1 MPLLRKSFD
10 VPSGTVCLQWT
21 LDASSGQIWRALTG
35 IEPLQRWLGTL
46 LSGTFNIGSTVE
58 IEHAQDYV
66 CTSRIIS
73 CEPGQSLEMT
83 WKFPDED
90 PSQVSFAIESAAGSQ
105 TLTVQ
110 HIGLTKE
117 VGEYLT
123 GWQTHLLYLE
133 DFLNGTPRPMSDFW
147 ADYERLKNTP

>member
-1 MPLLRKSFD
+1 MRKTTSAP
-10 VPSGTVCLQWT
+10 VESSA
-21 LDASSGQIWRALTG
+21 ASLANPR
-35 IEPLQRWLGTL
+35 
-46 LSGTFNIGSTVE
+46 
-58 IEHAQDYV
+58 
-66 CTSRIIS
+66 
-73 CEPGQSLEMT
+73 MT

-90 PSQVSFAIESAAGSQ
+90 PSQVSFTIESTAGSQ
-105 TLTVQ
+105 ILTVR

-147 ADYERLKNTP
+147 GEYERVKNAP

>member
-1 MPLLRKSFD
+1 MPSLRKSFD
-10 VPSGTVCLQWT
+10 VPSGAVCVQWS
-21 LDASSGQIWRALTG
+21 LDASSDQIWRALTG
-35 IEPLQRWLGTL
+35 AESLQCWLGTI
-46 LSGTFNIGSTVE
+46 LSGTFSLGSIVE

-90 PSQVSFAIESAAGSQ
+90 PSQVAFTIESMAGSQ
-105 TLTVQ
+105 VLTLH
-110 HIGLTKE
+110 HIGLTNE
-117 VGEYLT
+117 VSEYLT

-133 DFLNGTPRPMSDFW
+133 DFLNGTPRPMADFW